1 MSSEPDGTLAS
12 LPPRAIVVGTDGSAT
27 ATEAVSRAAALA
39 RACDARL
46 VVVCAYERDAD
57 SLRPGAPLGSLEAV
71 VRATAPQP
79 AGEQPVPE
87 EMSWRT
93 TSAGA
98 AEGIAAA
105 AAGAAR
111 NSGVSDVEWRA
122 LPGDPAEVLLAEAQS
137 LPADLL
143 VVGSKGMRSWSGRL
157 LGSVPATVSRHAPCD
172 LLIVRTDR

>member
-12 LPPRAIVVGTDGSAT
+12 LPPRTIVVGTDGSGT
-27 ATEAVSRAAALA
+27 AGEAVLRAAALA
-39 RACDARL
+39 RACGARL

-57 SLRPGAPLGSLEAV
+57 SLRPGAPLGSLDVV
-71 VRATAPQP
+71 VRSASSQP

-122 LPGDPAEVLLAEAQS
+122 
-137 LPADLL
+137 
-143 VVGSKGMRSWSGRL
+143 
-157 LGSVPATVSRHAPCD
+157 
-172 LLIVRTDR
+172 